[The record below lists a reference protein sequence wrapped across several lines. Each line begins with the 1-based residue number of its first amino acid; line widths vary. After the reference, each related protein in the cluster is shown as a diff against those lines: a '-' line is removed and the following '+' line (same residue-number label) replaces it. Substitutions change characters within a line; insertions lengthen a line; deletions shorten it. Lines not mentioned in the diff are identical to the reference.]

1 MNNIQCCVCLENI
14 DAKTCITTICEHKF
28 HTPCLKKWKEKN
40 KSCPICRE
48 NLDFG
53 EDLLGIQD
61 VTDFEYNNLVSFFGM
76 NNYVCPQ
83 ISLEYG
89 S

>member
-1 MNNIQCCVCLENI
+1 MQCCVCLE
-14 DAKTCITTICEHKF
+14 DVTYKTCITTTCNHKF
-28 HTPCLKKWKEKN
+28 HTKCLNSWKERK
-40 KSCPICRE
+40 KSCPMCRE

-53 EDLLGIQD
+53 SDMLGMQD
-61 VTDFEYNNLVSFFGM
+61 ISDYEYNNLVSFFGM